1 MRILLANSYY
11 APDFAGGAERV
22 LHNLAEGFARRGATV
37 AAFTTGETEVV
48 DKINGITVHRF
59 PIQNTFR
66 KFNHELP
73 GKLHRGIWQVRDLWS
88 PLMAKRFEHVV
99 EAFQPD
105 IVHFHNIA
113 GLTRSIWPIPRARG
127 IPSVQVLH
135 DLHLVC
141 PTSSMFKNERSCVQ
155 RCAEC
160 SVFRYGFAKASR
172 DISAV
177 VGVSRFVLDRVTS
190 YGLFSGCEQQ
200 VIYNST
206 DQISPSALIG
216 GAHLRFGFIGALAPY
231 KGIEWLI
238 DQFDNSMGEL
248 LVAGSGS
255 APYVDR
261 LKALAAG
268 KAITFLGYQ
277 PSAEFFPRIDV
288 GLVPS
293 LWNDTLPGAAIEAGA
308 HGRPVIASRNGGIPE
323 IIRDGVSGL
332 LIDANEPNSLGDAM
346 RTLAQDRAQV
356 ERMAAAAPA
365 IVAKFLD
372 FDRVID
378 EYESLHEK
386 LIANQRLPF
395 ANSLTG

>member
-1 MRILLANSYY
+1 M
-11 APDFAGGAERV
+11 
-22 LHNLAEGFARRGATV
+22 
-37 AAFTTGETEVV
+37 
-48 DKINGITVHRF
+48 
-59 PIQNTFR
+59 
-66 KFNHELP
+66 
-73 GKLHRGIWQVRDLWS
+73 
-88 PLMAKRFEHVV
+88 
-99 EAFQPD
+99 
-105 IVHFHNIA
+105 
-113 GLTRSIWPIPRARG
+113 
-127 IPSVQVLH
+127 
-135 DLHLVC
+135 
-141 PTSSMFKNERSCVQ
+141 
-155 RCAEC
+155 
-160 SVFRYGFAKASR
+160 
-172 DISAV
+172 
-177 VGVSRFVLDRVTS
+177 LDRVTS